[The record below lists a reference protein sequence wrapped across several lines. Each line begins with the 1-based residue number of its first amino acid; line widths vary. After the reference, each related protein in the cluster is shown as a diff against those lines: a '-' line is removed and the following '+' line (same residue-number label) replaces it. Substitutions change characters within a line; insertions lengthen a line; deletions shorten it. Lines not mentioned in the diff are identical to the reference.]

1 MVEEKN
7 DLIRFRY
14 ETDDDNKMDLSVFV
28 ESLNGISDG
37 YKTFLSKTE
46 YKDIPQSLKIVEIRH
61 KCIEIDLLSRK
72 FNFLLK
78 FLKSSVLSKSC
89 LRC

>member
-28 ESLNGISDG
+28 ESLNGISEVIKLF
-37 YKTFLSKTE
+37 YQKQN
-46 YKDIPQSLKIVEIRH
+46 IKIFPNR
-61 KCIEIDLLSRK
+61 
-72 FNFLLK
+72 
-78 FLKSSVLSKSC
+78 
-89 LRC
+89 